1 MLSFVAREPLA
12 LAEPSAPPPAS
23 ERAAEPTPAADPS
36 APRPSSAKPS
46 IPPQP
51 PAKAEPHGVVVVN
64 ASANPDDALALARAL
79 DASAIRPSTLDAAH
93 ARVLA
98 GMPAPDD
105 APADVRELAE
115 IRGALD
121 REDAAARR
129 LLASLTSQF
138 GAAGVVVLHAP
149 ASSAQAVAAPASPS
163 QAASSAQAER
173 ERPPTAR
180 LFLAA
185 TGDFDAARY
194 EPDPSRAGTEAWRAV
209 VISLERTFAAPAQE
223 PARPRL
229 SGNALA
235 VRAVAE
241 PKPREHEESKP
252 FYASGWFWGAIGGAA
267 LLGTGIYFA
276 SQGSN
281 SDTVQLRMQVPR

>member
-1 MLSFVAREPLA
+1 M
-12 LAEPSAPPPAS
+12 
-23 ERAAEPTPAADPS
+23 
-36 APRPSSAKPS
+36 
-46 IPPQP
+46 I
-51 PAKAEPHGVVVVN
+51 VVN
-64 ASANPDDALALARAL
+64 ASADTADALALANAV
-79 DASAIRPSTLDAAH
+79 DASAIRPSTLDATH
-93 ARVLA
+93 ARVLV
-98 GMPAPDD
+98 GEPASDD

-115 IRGALD
+115 IRGALAH
-121 REDAAARR
+121 EDAAARR
-129 LLASLTSQF
+129 LLASLASQF
-138 GAAGVVVLHAP
+138 GAAGVVVLHA
-149 ASSAQAVAAPASPS
+149 SAPPAPAASPPS
-163 QAASSAQAER
+163 HTSPAPADR
-173 ERPPTAR
+173 EHPPTAR

-194 EPDPSRAGTEAWRAV
+194 EPDPTRAGADAWRAV
-209 VISLERTFAAPAQE
+209 VVSLERTFAAPAKE

-235 VRAVAE
+235 VSPVAE
-241 PKPREHEESKP
+241 PKPRAHEESKP

>member
-1 MLSFVAREPLA
+1 M
-12 LAEPSAPPPAS
+12 
-23 ERAAEPTPAADPS
+23 
-36 APRPSSAKPS
+36 
-46 IPPQP
+46 I
-51 PAKAEPHGVVVVN
+51 VVN
-64 ASANPDDALALARAL
+64 ASAITADALALANAV
-79 DASAIRPSTLDAAH
+79 DASAIRPSTIDAAH

-98 GMPAPDD
+98 GEPASDD

-115 IRGALD
+115 IRGALAH
-121 REDAAARR
+121 EDAAARR
-129 LLASLTSQF
+129 LLASLASQF
-138 GAAGVVVLHAP
+138 GAAGVVVLHASTPP
-149 ASSAQAVAAPASPS
+149 ASSSPSAPPASSSPSASPAPAD
-163 QAASSAQAER
+163 R
-173 ERPPTAR
+173 EHPPTAR

-185 TGDFDAARY
+185 IGDFDAARY
-194 EPDPSRAGTEAWRAV
+194 EPDPTRTGADAWRAV
-209 VISLERTFAAPAQE
+209 VVSLERTFAAPAKE

-235 VRAVAE
+235 VSPVAE
-241 PKPREHEESKP
+241 PKPRAHEESKP